1 MLGLPPAPQG
11 ATAAAPNVY
20 GAPVTGALLAGLGVV
35 AFGLLALM
43 PTTFDG
49 VSLVR
54 TLMALSLLSGGI
66 FAIVYGYANVSTR
79 IEISPEGLIVTTP
92 GWRACPYPPVRR
104 YRIRWTE
111 VRAVRHR
118 TEAYRVGPLPLRLR
132 LEAYAIETIAG
143 PILLGGYYMA
153 DLEPVLIELAHRAD
167 RPWREDEEVEAG
179 LLRTLRHGA
188 PPWPALGQRR
198 SG

>member
-1 MLGLPPAPQG
+1 MLGLTPAPQG

-79 IEISPEGLIVTTP
+79 IEIGREGLIVTTP
-92 GWRACPYPPVRR
+92 GWRACPYPPVRQ

-143 PILLGGYYMA
+143 PILLGGYYMS